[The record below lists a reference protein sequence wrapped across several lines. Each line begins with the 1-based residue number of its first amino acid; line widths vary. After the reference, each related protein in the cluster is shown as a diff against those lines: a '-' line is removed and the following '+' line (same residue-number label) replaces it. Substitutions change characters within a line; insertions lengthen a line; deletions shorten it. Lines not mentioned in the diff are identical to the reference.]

1 VVLRAERTIDWSTF
15 PTSDGEPMAETE
27 THRVQMNDLIFALD
41 TLVASVERVYVGGN
55 MLMYYNPA
63 SGLDHVSA
71 DVFVTFGV
79 ARGVRQKWETWR
91 EGGVFADVVFEI
103 SSPSTIREDLGPKMA
118 KYVALGVKE
127 YYLYDPLKDLR
138 PYLRGYSLISGHYE
152 PLTQLTDGM
161 GYRSPILGTELRVIG
176 DWLRVI
182 DPVSG
187 EPLLIPAELAAAR
200 REAEERAAHQT
211 ERARRE
217 SERAHRE
224 AQRAYSE
231 AQRADREAHA
241 RQGAEAALQEALAEL
256 ARLRGN
262 G

>member
-1 VVLRAERTIDWSTF
+1 
-15 PTSDGEPMAETE
+15 MAETE

-41 TLVASVERVYVGGN
+41 TLVAAVDRVYVGGN

-103 SSPSTIREDLGPKMA
+103 SSPSTIREDLGQKMA
-118 KYVALGVKE
+118 KYAALGVKE
-127 YYLYDPLKDLR
+127 YYLYDPLKDLN
-138 PYLRGYSLISGHYE
+138 PYLRGFKLVSGHYE
-152 PLTQLTDGM
+152 PLAQLSGSM
-161 GYRSPILGTELRVIG
+161 GYRSPMLGTTLRVIG
-176 DWLRVI
+176 NWLRVI
-182 DPVSG
+182 DPESG

-200 REAEERAAHQT
+200 REAEERAAYQT
-211 ERARRE
+211 ERARHE
-217 SERAHRE
+217 SERAIGEAQRAHRE
-224 AQRAYSE
+224 AQRA
-231 AQRADREAHA
+231 DREALA
-241 RQGAEAALQEALAEL
+241 RQDAEAALREALAEL

-262 G
+262 A

>member
-1 VVLRAERTIDWSTF
+1 MILHAETTIDWSTF
-15 PTSDGEPMAETE
+15 PTGDGEPMAETE

-41 TLVASVERVYVGGN
+41 ALVASVDRVYVGGN

-118 KYVALGVKE
+118 KYAALGVKE
-127 YYLYDPLKDLR
+127 YYLYDPLKDLS
-138 PYLRGYSLISGHYE
+138 PYLRGFKLVNDHYE
-152 PLTQLTDGM
+152 PLPQLSDGM
-161 GYRSPILGTELRVIG
+161 GYRSPMLGTTLRVIG

-200 REAEERAAHQT
+200 REAEERAAYQT

-217 SERAHRE
+217 SERASGE
-224 AQRAYSE
+224 AQRAHQE
-231 AQRADREAHA
+231 AQRADREALA
-241 RQGAEAALQEALAEL
+241 RQDAEAALREALAEL

-262 G
+262 T